1 MLSSNRNIFIFT
13 QRIYETTERQFMK
26 YNVLKSTLK
35 GHFLVFK
42 DFDQSN
48 NSGEKFMFYEIHIRF
63 LCYLES
69 DKILS

>member
-1 MLSSNRNIFIFT
+1 MLSSNRNVFIFT

-42 DFDQSN
+42 DFDQS
-48 NSGEKFMFYEIHIRF
+48 
-63 LCYLES
+63 
-69 DKILS
+69 